1 MSKGLQGKIAV
12 AHEASN
18 VIRGA
23 KLFVRHAFMFLDE

>member
-1 MSKGLQGKIAV
+1 MSKGLQGKMV

-18 VIRGA
+18 DIRGA